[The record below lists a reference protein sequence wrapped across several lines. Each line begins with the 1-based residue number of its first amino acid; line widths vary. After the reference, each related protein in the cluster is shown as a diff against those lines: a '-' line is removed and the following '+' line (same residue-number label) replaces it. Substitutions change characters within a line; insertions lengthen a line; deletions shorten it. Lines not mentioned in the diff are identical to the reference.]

1 MHSLNRGK
9 AISSV
14 HSTKLFVAGLP
25 SAISALEI
33 LAYFRT
39 ISPAFGLTTPGDIDL
54 CERQQKKG
62 FCYLV
67 CFDSEIAQYVIK
79 KKFFSFLNRTLT
91 VMKQLEGVDLIIQN
105 KKVKKCRVI
114 LKQVPSNVTE
124 AQLKYFIEER
134 YGDLETIFR
143 LRSKDPYFD
152 INNKLANYMKY
163 HAFSGYFKEKAHAA
177 ALINLGVITYIDGS
191 TIYVHKH
198 ECQNQILPFKASD
211 KSTKPSPGYV
221 SEARLRKSSFTRAVK
236 QMNDRPRRYC
246 EGSGSQA
253 LASLDHAIRPCMS
266 AYFKQN
272 LMAWRNFG
280 VSREGQANYRI
291 NTSTHDNAHHMRHQR

>member
-1 MHSLNRGK
+1 MRSLNRGK
-9 AISSV
+9 ARSSV

-25 SAISALEI
+25 SAISPLEI

-39 ISPAFGLTTPGDIDL
+39 ISPAFSLTIPGDIDL

-114 LKQVPSNVTE
+114 LKQVPSTITE
-124 AQLKYFIEER
+124 AQLKHFIEER

-143 LRSKDPYFD
+143 LRSKDPYSD
-152 INNKLANYMKY
+152 INKKKANLMKF
-163 HAFSGYFKEKAHAA
+163 HSFSGYFKEKAHAT
-177 ALINLGVITYIDGS
+177 ALINLGVVTYIDGS
-191 TIYVHKH
+191 TIHVHKH
-198 ECQNQILPFKASD
+198 EYQNEILPFKASD
-211 KSTKPSPGYV
+211 KSTKPSSGFV
-221 SEARLRKSSFTRAVK
+221 SEARHRKCSFTREVR
-236 QMNDRPRRYC
+236 QMNDRSRRYC
-246 EGSGSQA
+246 GDRSRQA
-253 LASLDHAIRPCMS
+253 QAALDHAIRSCMS
-266 AYFKQN
+266 TYFKLN
-272 LMAWRNFG
+272 MMTSRSFG
-280 VSREGQANYRI
+280 VDQQGSANYRF
-291 NTSTHDNAHHMRHQR
+291 NTATLNNAQYMRRQR